1 MEESVRPAE
10 STDSEVLGAL
20 VRAARADLPG
30 KRGGDVVARLDPHRS
45 DPEARAITA
54 LDDSAATVL
63 LGTIDGVPV
72 GYGLMTVG
80 PVDDGSLHAVVE
92 ELFVDPGAR
101 SVGVGEAL
109 IEALLAD
116 ARSRG
121 AVAIQST
128 ALPGDRATKN
138 FFESQGMVARAILVH
153 RWLDGR

>member
-10 STDSEVLGAL
+10 PADAAILGSL
-20 VRAARADLPG
+20 VAAARDELPD
-30 KRGGDVVARLDPHRS
+30 KKGGDVVQRLDPYRV
-45 DPEARAITA
+45 DPGARAM
-54 LDDSAATVL
+54 AAVEDPDAIVL
-63 LGTIDGVPV
+63 LGCIDGTPI
-72 GYGLMTVG
+72 GYGLMTVA
-80 PVDDGSLHAVVE
+80 PVSDGSLHAVVD
-92 ELFVDPGAR
+92 ELFVDPEAR

-109 IEALLAD
+109 IEALKAEALA
-116 ARSRG
+116 RG